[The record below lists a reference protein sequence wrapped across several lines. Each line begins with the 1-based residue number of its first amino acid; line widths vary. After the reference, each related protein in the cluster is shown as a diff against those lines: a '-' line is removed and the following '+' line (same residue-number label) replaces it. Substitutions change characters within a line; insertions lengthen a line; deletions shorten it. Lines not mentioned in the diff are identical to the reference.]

1 MELFLSTLICIIPT
15 LLYSR
20 IPNLGQ
26 PDADTDAVNAT
37 VKRRYE
43 WKYQGVTVLAN
54 LKWVEKFL
62 HTYNG
67 QANIHVN
74 IHVSESLLSP
84 MFFC

>member
-62 HTYNG
+62 HTMVR
-67 QANIHVN
+67 QT
-74 IHVSESLLSP
+74 
-84 MFFC
+84 FT